1 MGSYLD
7 TYGVKE
13 ARRGRLIKRIV
24 YSALGLAVVSL
35 AGWFF
40 LRNYAEES
48 RVRDFMALLEK
59 KDYKA
64 AHALWGCTDATPCRD
79 YGYTRFVED
88 WGPTAGPVSRVK
100 VKSCDGGIIQF
111 LTVQGKETLL
121 YVDRQTKVISFAPWP
136 VCTPH
141 VKI

>member
-1 MGSYLD
+1 M
-7 TYGVKE
+7 
-13 ARRGRLIKRIV
+13 A
-24 YSALGLAVVSL
+24 SL

-48 RVRDFMALLEK
+48 RVRDFVVLLEK

-64 AHALWGCTDATPCRD
+64 AHALWGCTEAAPCRD

-88 WGPTAGPVSRVK
+88 WGPTAGAVARVK

-121 YVDRQTKVISFAPWP
+121 YVDRQTRVISFAPWP

>member
-7 TYGVKE
+7 TYGVQE

-24 YSALGLAVVSL
+24 YSALGLVVASL

-48 RVRDFMALLEK
+48 RVRDFVVLLEK

-64 AHALWGCTDATPCRD
+64 AHALWGCTEAAPCRD

-88 WGPTAGPVSRVK
+88 WGPTAGAVARVK

-121 YVDRQTKVISFAPWP
+121 YV
-136 VCTPH
+136 CTPH

>member
-7 TYGVKE
+7 TYGVQE

-24 YSALGLAVVSL
+24 YSARGLVVASL

-48 RVRDFMALLEK
+48 RVREFVVLLEK

-64 AHALWGCTDATPCRD
+64 AHALWGCTEAAPCRD

-88 WGPTAGPVSRVK
+88 WGPTAGAVARVK

-121 YVDRQTKVISFAPWP
+121 YVDRQTRVISFAPWP